1 MKKLLHAMALSL
13 LLAVPAGCGK
23 APDLP
28 FQYNYT
34 SPDTVEV
41 TMNNVTHQIGKNTPP
56 PADLPFQYSF
66 EDDGDLEITVAGTT
80 YEIESPYD
88 IDVDGKKKKKK
99 KTTSAPRKSSTT
111 KSGSNKK

>member
-1 MKKLLHAMALSL
+1 MKKLLRTMAISL
-13 LLAVPAGCGK
+13 LLVVPAGCGSQ
-23 APDLP
+23 PDLP
-28 FQYNYT
+28 FQYTYT

-56 PADLPFQYSF
+56 PADLPFQYIF
-66 EDDGDLEITVAGTT
+66 EDDGDLDITVSGTT

-99 KTTSAPRKSSTT
+99 KTTSAPRKSSAT
-111 KSGSNKK
+111 KSGSSKK